1 MLVGTNITDWA
12 AVDGAYY
19 AGAGTEAIWL
29 FLSMILCVAALVLG
43 ARHEKGAYKR
53 VK

>member
-1 MLVGTNITDWA
+1 MLIGTSITDWGT
-12 AVDGAYY
+12 VDGAYY

-29 FLSMILCVAALVLG
+29 ALSIVACVVALIAG
-43 ARHEKGAYKR
+43 SRHERAAYRK